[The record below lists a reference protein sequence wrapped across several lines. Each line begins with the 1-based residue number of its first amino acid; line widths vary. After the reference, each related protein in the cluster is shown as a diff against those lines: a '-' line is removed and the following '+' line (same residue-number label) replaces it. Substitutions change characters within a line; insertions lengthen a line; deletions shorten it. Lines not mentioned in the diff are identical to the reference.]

1 MTTGAALLDQIN
13 LLNAGAYAERGY
25 PWEEWALLRREAPV
39 YWYERAGIEPFW
51 AITRYRDIQR
61 ISRDPETFSSDVQL
75 FVAESDGEGEDD
87 NGSDGAGADEAD
99 EGSGTTLMIN
109 MDPPE
114 HGRYRGYVN
123 RRFSPR
129 GMRIVEERIEAI
141 AAEVVER
148 AAARLVDDV
157 ARRGRIDFV
166 TEVAARLP
174 LAAIGE
180 MLGVPRERWGDMFLW
195 TNQVVGAADPEY
207 QEGRTSSETSS
218 EANRKLMEYFAQL
231 AEEKREH
238 PADDLMTTIVQ
249 AEFDGQPLP
258 LEDVIAYG
266 FLLIIAGNE
275 TTRNATSGGM
285 LALLEHPEQL
295 RRLRADPGL
304 LESAVEEILRWTSPV
319 THMARRVR
327 RDTEIGGQA
336 IAAGEKVVLWYPSAN
351 RDEEVFER
359 PEVFDIARE
368 PNEHLAFGGFGEH
381 FCLGANLAR
390 LELRAI
396 FRQLLSR
403 MDEIELDGEV
413 ERLRSG
419 IVGGIKHLPISFTP
433 RPVAVGVP
441 ERIGTGG

>member
-1 MTTGAALLDQIN
+1 MTSSALSLDQIN
-13 LLNAGAYAERGY
+13 LLDAGSYAERGY

-39 YWYERAGIEPFW
+39 YRHERPGVEPFW

-61 ISRDPETFSSDVQL
+61 ISRDPEIFSSDVQL
-75 FVAESDGEGEDD
+75 FVAESEGAADDDGGEE
-87 NGSDGAGADEAD
+87 DGADDGP
-99 EGSGTTLMIN
+99 GTQLMIN

-148 AAARLVDDV
+148 AAERLVDDV

-166 TEVAARLP
+166 TDVAAQLP

-180 MLGVPRERWGDMFLW
+180 MLGAPRERLADMLLW
-195 TNQVVGAADPEY
+195 TNQIVGAADPEY
-207 QEGRTSSETSS
+207 QDGRTSSETAS
-218 EANRKLMEYFAQL
+218 EANRKLMEYFALL
-231 AEEKREH
+231 AEEKRQR

-249 AEFDGQPLP
+249 AEFEGQPLAV
-258 LEDVIAYG
+258 EDAIGYG

-319 THMARRVR
+319 THMARRVMC
-327 RDTEIGGQA
+327 DTEIGGQA

-396 FRQLLSR
+396 FRHVLSR

-433 RPVAVGVP
+433 RPVAVP